1 MTDVN
6 RMLSSAMKA
15 TRPEAGRVPDFDA
28 IMQAAEQRAGKRR
41 WPRIVAVAAI
51 ALLAAVV
58 VLNVT
63 KAPVDDTS
71 FIEMNAFMSST
82 SWSAPSDVLL
92 PESRIDIYEDVP
104 RLLESTEDYG
114 GALL

>member
-1 MTDVN
+1 
-6 RMLSSAMKA
+6 MKA
-15 TRPEAGRVPDFDA
+15 HRPEAGRVPDFDN
-28 IMQAAEQRAGKRR
+28 IMRAAEQQASRRR
-41 WPRIVAVAAI
+41 WPRMAAVAAV
-51 ALLAAVV
+51 AVLAAVV

-63 KAPVDDTS
+63 QPPLDDTA

-92 PESRIDIYEDVP
+92 PESRINFYEDVP
-104 RLLESTEDYG
+104 TLMESTEDYG

>member
-1 MTDVN
+1 MIDANQTF
-6 RMLSSAMKA
+6 SSAMKA
-15 TRPEAGRVPDFDA
+15 ARPEAGGVPDFDT
-28 IMQAAEQRAGKRR
+28 IMQAAERRAGKRR
-41 WPRIVAVAAI
+41 WPRVAAAAAI
-51 ALLAAVV
+51 AVLAAVV

-63 KAPVDDTS
+63 QPPVDDTA

-92 PESRIDIYEDVP
+92 PKSRINIYEDVP
-104 RLLESTEDYG
+104 RLMESTEDYG

>member
-1 MTDVN
+1 MTDAN
-6 RMLSSAMKA
+6 QTLSGAMKA
-15 TRPEAGRVPDFDA
+15 ARPEAGRVPDFDA

-41 WPRIVAVAAI
+41 WPRIATAAAVAM
-51 ALLAAVV
+51 LAAVV

-63 KAPVDDTS
+63 RAPVDDTS
-71 FIEMNAFMSST
+71 FIEMKAFMSTT